1 MPRRKRLA
9 GGTAFERVQQQARAL
24 LSSLQNEIRSKE
36 VELRRLKDEAATLG
50 RLSGGSPSARPAA
63 PVRRA
68 GGRPRGRIDWST
80 ILEGVPKQ
88 FKAADIRKTA
98 AVRSKRPSEIFA
110 AITRW
115 IEAGTVRRK
124 ERGVYERV

>member
-1 MPRRKRLA
+1 MPRRKRLE

-24 LSSLQNEIRSKE
+24 LSSLQNEIRGKE
-36 VELRRLKDEAATLG
+36 VELRRLKEEVATLG
-50 RLSGGSPSARPAA
+50 RLSGSSRSVEPAA

-68 GGRPRGRIDWST
+68 GGRPRGRLDWST

-88 FKAADIRKTA
+88 FKAADIRRTA